1 MPSSISSSNR
11 NPDFTSPD
19 RQFSCNGW
27 LEPATAIRAQTEKAV
42 HSQVLSPD
50 SPGIIFKAKQQ
61 RFFQT
66 PESYVAG
73 GKEFSSNNLP
83 HDPYYSK
90 APCKQPFPQPA
101 LSSPPGSGCRPA
113 DSPSD
118 FLRTTPFTP
127 DSSHRSFKTPR
138 SWPEDG
144 SPVGKGAM
152 QYYSAHSEDPFI
164 ASNTGRDY
172 SKPPFTQPFPQ
183 IGQRSP
189 IESGSYSPERPADP
203 PSDFLR
209 TTPFTPDSSHRSFK
223 TPRSWPEDGS
233 PVGKGAMQYYSARSE
248 DPFIASNTGR
258 DYSNPPFTQPFP
270 QIGQSSPIESSP
282 YSPEKPISP
291 ITDFPTITSTL
302 SSTIQS
308 TTSGI
313 PFSNEP
319 ALSENIDPCF
329 TASMKT
335 NHGMI
340 SAEDL
345 PNDIEDYSS
354 RILAPLNSILEQ
366 LSRDSG
372 LSKTQIFRK
381 WSVMETRAQTSWNI
395 YQRYIRDVNNQ
406 EEELKRLPTLAD
418 GSTPTLETPN
428 AIHSAFKLFKNA
440 KPNFEYF
447 LKSWD
452 QLRILSEPTTPRKRE
467 ADFKHYARKMDN
479 MVRC

>member
-113 DSPSD
+113 DS
-118 FLRTTPFTP
+118 
-127 DSSHRSFKTPR
+127 
-138 SWPEDG
+138 
-144 SPVGKGAM
+144 
-152 QYYSAHSEDPFI
+152 
-164 ASNTGRDY
+164 
-172 SKPPFTQPFPQ
+172 
-183 IGQRSP
+183 
-189 IESGSYSPERPADP
+189 